1 MTDRQRYKRT
11 FSLLHASDS
20 CFMEVRKMKQTRHMP
35 VRRLISVCTAAV
47 LITIMAAAAYAADV
61 GGIQR
66 TIQLWIHGDQTNAT
80 LEVEN
85 GSYHLTYT
93 DGDGKTRQIS
103 GGGVVI
109 DDDGEERPLTEED
122 IMDTL
127 DLPEVEYREDG
138 SVWVYYRSQQL
149 EITDRFEDGV
159 CYVQLK
165 GSGDVLY
172 MTVEYQ
178 GRYIVSPHGYEKL

>member
-109 DDDGEERPLTEED
+109 
-122 IMDTL
+122 
-127 DLPEVEYREDG
+127 